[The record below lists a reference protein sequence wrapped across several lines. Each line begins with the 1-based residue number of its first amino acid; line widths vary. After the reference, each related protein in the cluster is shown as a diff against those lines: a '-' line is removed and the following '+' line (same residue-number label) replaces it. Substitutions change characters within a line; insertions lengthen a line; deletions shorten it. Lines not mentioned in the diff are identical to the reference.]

1 MRSYPVGVRLGISD
15 GGIAVTGKTPN
26 SHRLQSGLLA
36 ITLVVIWEGACR
48 LFEVSALVL
57 PVPSAIGARLVT
69 LFGSG
74 TIWPHLW
81 ATLVE
86 IIAGF
91 VFGVIAGLV
100 IGAMISL
107 IPVLERLVYPYL
119 VALQTLPKVAIA
131 PLFIIW
137 FGYGLTSKVVITA
150 LVCFFPVLV
159 SVIAGFHST
168 DRDQLDMM
176 KAFGATNWQTLIRL
190 RIPAALVLIFA
201 GLEIAAVLA
210 VIGAI
215 VGEFVGAQ
223 VGLGYLIVTLNFGLD
238 VPGVFAVLIVLSA
251 NRIGDARVNARGGT
265 SLHFLDPAQ

>member
-1 MRSYPVGVRLGISD
+1 VS
-15 GGIAVTGKTPN
+15 AAGKILN
-26 SHRLQSGLLA
+26 SHRLQAILLA
-36 ITLVVIWEGACR
+36 IIVVAVWQGACR
-48 LFEVSALVL
+48 LFDISSLIL
-57 PVPSAIGARLVT
+57 PAPSAIGVRLYDLVA
-69 LFGSG
+69 SG
-74 TIWPHLW
+74 DIWPHLW
-81 ATLVE
+81 ATSVE
-86 IIAGF
+86 IVSGF
-91 VFGVIAGLV
+91 VFGVLAGLV

-107 IPVLERLVYPYL
+107 IPVVERLVYPYL

-150 LVCFFPVLV
+150 LVCFFPILV
-159 SVIAGFHST
+159 SVVAGFHST

-176 KAFGATNWQTLIRL
+176 KAFGATEWQTLIRL
-190 RIPAALVLIFA
+190 RVPSALVLIFA

-223 VGLGYLIVTLNFGLD
+223 VGLGYLIVALNFSLD

-251 NRIGDARVNARGGT
+251 IGLAMHGAMRFAARRYIFWIRRSEAPV
-265 SLHFLDPAQ
+265 LV

>member
-1 MRSYPVGVRLGISD
+1 MRTVRN
-15 GGIAVTGKTPN
+15 AFQ
-26 SHRLQSGLLA
+26 SHRLQSAVLA
-36 ITLVVIWEGACR
+36 IVVIGLWEGACR
-48 LFEVSALVL
+48 LFDISPLVL
-57 PVPSAIGARLVT
+57 PTPSSIAARLYALIAT
-69 LFGSG
+69 GN
-74 TIWPHLW
+74 IWPHLW
-81 ATLVE
+81 ATLLE
-86 IIAGF
+86 IVLGF
-91 VFGVIAGLV
+91 AFGVVAGLV
-100 IGAMISL
+100 IGAMVSL
-107 IPVLERLVYPYL
+107 IPVVERLVYPYL

-176 KAFGATNWQTLIRL
+176 KAFGATKWQTLMRL
-190 RIPAALVLIFA
+190 RIPSALVLIFA

-223 VGLGYLIVTLNFGLD
+223 VGLGYLIVALNFSLD

-251 NRIGDARVNARGGT
+251 IGLLMHGAMRYAARRYIFWIRRNDVPVMT
-265 SLHFLDPAQ
+265 

>member
-1 MRSYPVGVRLGISD
+1 MSAAGTRS
-15 GGIAVTGKTPN
+15 K
-26 SHRLQSGLLA
+26 SHLLQSALLA
-36 ITLVVIWEGACR
+36 AIVIAAWEGACR
-48 LFEVSALVL
+48 FFNISSLVL
-57 PVPSAIGARLVT
+57 PTPSSIMVRLYA
-69 LFGSG
+69 LFSTGM
-74 TIWPHLW
+74 IWPHLW
-81 ATLVE
+81 ATSVE
-86 IIAGF
+86 ILTGF
-91 VFGVIAGLV
+91 VLGVLAGLV

-107 IPVLERLVYPYL
+107 IPIFERLIYPYL

-137 FGYGLTSKVVITA
+137 FGYGLASKIVVTA

-168 DRDQLDMM
+168 DKDQVDMM
-176 KAFGATNWQTLIRL
+176 KAFGATKWQTLIRL
-190 RIPAALVLIFA
+190 RVPSALVLIFA

-223 VGLGYLIVTLNFGLD
+223 VGLGYLIVTLNFGMD

-251 NRIGDARVNARGGT
+251 IGLVMHGLMRFAARHYIFWIQRNDAPVT
-265 SLHFLDPAQ
+265 L

>member
-1 MRSYPVGVRLGISD
+1 VLGVL
-15 GGIAVTGKTPN
+15 
-26 SHRLQSGLLA
+26 
-36 ITLVVIWEGACR
+36 
-48 LFEVSALVL
+48 
-57 PVPSAIGARLVT
+57 
-69 LFGSG
+69 
-74 TIWPHLW
+74 
-81 ATLVE
+81 
-86 IIAGF
+86 
-91 VFGVIAGLV
+91 AGLV
-100 IGAMISL
+100 MGAMVSL
-107 IPVLERLVYPYL
+107 IPVLERLIYPYL

-168 DRDQLDMM
+168 DKDQLDMM
-176 KAFGATNWQTLIRL
+176 KAFGATKWQTLMRL
-190 RIPAALVLIFA
+190 RIPSALVLIFA

-223 VGLGYLIVTLNFGLD
+223 VGLGYLVVTLNFSMD

-251 NRIGDARVNARGGT
+251 IGLAMHGLMRYAARRYIFWIRRSNAPVMT
-265 SLHFLDPAQ
+265 

>member
-1 MRSYPVGVRLGISD
+1 MS
-15 GGIAVTGKTPN
+15 TTETKT
-26 SHRLQSGLLA
+26 HLLQSVLLA
-36 ITLVVIWEGACR
+36 ATVLAVWEGACR
-48 LFEVSALVL
+48 LFEISPLVL
-57 PVPSAIGARLVT
+57 PTPSSILIRLYGLVST
-69 LFGSG
+69 GM
-74 TIWPHLW
+74 IWPHLW
-81 ATLVE
+81 ATLFE
-86 IIAGF
+86 ILTGF
-91 VFGVIAGLV
+91 VLGVLAGLV
-100 IGAMISL
+100 MGAMVSL
-107 IPVLERLVYPYL
+107 IPVLERLIYPYL

-168 DRDQLDMM
+168 DKDQLDMM
-176 KAFGATNWQTLIRL
+176 KAFGATKWQTLMRL
-190 RIPAALVLIFA
+190 RIPSALVLIFA

-223 VGLGYLIVTLNFGLD
+223 VGLGYLVVTLNFSMD

-251 NRIGDARVNARGGT
+251 IGLAMHGLMRYAARRYIFWIRRSNAPVMT
-265 SLHFLDPAQ
+265 

>member
-1 MRSYPVGVRLGISD
+1 MSTAETKTHLLQSVLLAATV
-15 GGIAVTGKTPN
+15 IAV
-26 SHRLQSGLLA
+26 
-36 ITLVVIWEGACR
+36 WEGACR
-48 LFEVSALVL
+48 LFEISPLVL
-57 PVPSAIGARLVT
+57 PTPSSILIRLYALIST
-69 LFGSG
+69 GL
-74 TIWPHLW
+74 IWPHLW
-81 ATLVE
+81 ATLFE
-86 IIAGF
+86 ILSGF
-91 VFGVIAGLV
+91 VLGVLAGLV
-100 IGAMISL
+100 MGAMVSL
-107 IPVLERLVYPYL
+107 IPVLERLIYPYL

-168 DRDQLDMM
+168 DKDQLDMM
-176 KAFGATNWQTLIRL
+176 KAFGATKWQTLMRL
-190 RIPAALVLIFA
+190 RIPSALVLIFA

-223 VGLGYLIVTLNFGLD
+223 VGLGYLVVTLNFSMD

-251 NRIGDARVNARGGT
+251 IGLAMHGLMRYAARRYIFWIRRSNAPVMT
-265 SLHFLDPAQ
+265 

>member
-1 MRSYPVGVRLGISD
+1 MMR
-15 GGIAVTGKTPN
+15 
-26 SHRLQSGLLA
+26 SHRLQSTLLA
-36 ITLVVIWEGACR
+36 IVVLAIWEGACR
-48 LFEVSALVL
+48 LFDISSLVL
-57 PVPSAIGARLVT
+57 PPPSAIAARLYSLVA
-69 LFGSG
+69 SG
-74 TIWPHLW
+74 NIWPHLW
-81 ATLVE
+81 ATIVE
-86 IIAGF
+86 IVAGF
-91 VFGVIAGLV
+91 LFGVIAGLV
-100 IGAMISL
+100 IGALVSL
-107 IPVLERLVYPYL
+107 IPVVERLVYPYL

-159 SVIAGFHST
+159 SVVAGFHST

-176 KAFGATNWQTLIRL
+176 KAFGATKWQTLVRL
-190 RIPAALVLIFA
+190 RIPSALVLIFA

-223 VGLGYLIVTLNFGLD
+223 VGLGYLIVALNFSLD

-251 NRIGDARVNARGGT
+251 IGLLMHGAMRYAAHRYIFWIRRNDAPVMV
-265 SLHFLDPAQ
+265 